1 MEGTSELGTGF
12 SVVAPATVSP
22 TGLQATGVLNGVTVD
37 LLIEIPVTGLSA
49 TSEIGTAFVVEA
61 ATNVYPTGLSAT
73 GEVGRV
79 LICQNIDPSQN
90 PNWINMTPSQT
101 PNWTSIP

>member
-49 TSEIGTAFVVEA
+49 TSALGTAYVVEA

-79 LICQNIDPSQN
+79 LIWQNIDPSQN